1 MISNNKSLDIL
12 FIGCVDFS
20 QAALDLLINS
30 ASEKINVVGIV
41 SKSQS
46 PMNAD
51 HCNLLPCGI
60 QHKIPT
66 LDFYNESE
74 RLHDFICS
82 TGADVIY
89 CFGWSHIIPEQ
100 LLTLVPK
107 GIIGFHPTKL
117 PENRGRHP
125 IIWALAL
132 GLNETGSTFFKMDKG
147 VDSGDIISQGIVSIE
162 DEDNAKSL
170 YRKITKMALQ
180 QIAEFSLQ
188 LRDNTEVFIPQK
200 EVDASQWRKRT
211 AKDGL
216 IDWRMEAKTIYNLVR
231 ALDEPYIG
239 AEFTYKNHVYKVWKA
254 RVSKKSVNESI
265 IPGSIINVYEHD
277 LLIKCAGTSAIW
289 VEGIMQKNDL
299 KLGDCL

>member
-1 MISNNKSLDIL
+1 MISNNKPLNIL

-20 QAALDLLINS
+20 QAALDLLIS
-30 ASEKINVVGIV
+30 LASENINVVGIV

-46 PMNAD
+46 LMNAD
-51 HCNLLPCGI
+51 HYNLLPYGI

-66 LDFYNESE
+66 LDFYREAE
-74 RLHDFICS
+74 RLSEFICS
-82 TGADVIY
+82 TSADVIY
-89 CFGWSHIIPEQ
+89 CFGWSHIISEE

-132 GLNETGSTFFKMDKG
+132 GLNETGSTFFKIDKG
-147 VDSGDIISQGIVSIE
+147 VDSGDIISQRTVFIK

-170 YRKITKMALQ
+170 YRKITMTALE
-180 QIAEFSLQ
+180 QIKEFSLQ
-188 LRDNTEVFIPQK
+188 LRDNSEVFIPQNN
-200 EVDASQWRKRT
+200 VDASQWRKRSV
-211 AKDGL
+211 KDGL

-239 AEFTYKNHVYKVWKA
+239 AEFIYKDQACKVWKA
-254 RVSKKSVNESI
+254 IVFKKTVNKSI
-265 IPGSIINVYEHD
+265 IPGSVLKVSDHD
-277 LLIKCAGTSAIW
+277 VLIKCAGTSAIW
-289 VEGIMQKNDL
+289 IEWNMPNNDL